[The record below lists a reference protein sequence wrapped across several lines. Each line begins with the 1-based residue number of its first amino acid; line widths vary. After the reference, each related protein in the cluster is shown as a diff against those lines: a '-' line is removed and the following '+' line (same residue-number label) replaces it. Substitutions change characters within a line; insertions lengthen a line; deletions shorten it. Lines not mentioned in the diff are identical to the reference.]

1 MSDPKG
7 IVKYDIVKKDTVELD
22 IEHIISRFIGIID
35 KELSNCYI
43 YPDTPM
49 LDTYDSGD
57 YLEVRINGLDDVMD
71 ASDIEWKRMFLED
84 INKLAEMTLDVQEPE
99 EMQKSSE

>member
-43 YPDTPM
+43 YSDSTE
-49 LDTYDSGD
+49 LDTYDSCD
-57 YLEVRINGLDDVMD
+57 YLEVKINGLDDVVD

>member
-7 IVKYDIVKKDTVELD
+7 VVKYDIVKKDTVELD

-43 YPDTPM
+43 YSNSPE

-57 YLEVRINGLDDVMD
+57 YLEVKINGLDDVVD

-84 INKLAEMTLDVQEPE
+84 INELAEMTLDIKEPE
-99 EMQKSSE
+99 ELQKSSE